1 MEVKLKIIKKL
12 QRNQLQVKIGK
23 IWKVIKIMKMCIM
36 YLITITVII
45 KTIVKIIAMF
55 LNQRYTN
62 TDLKISLY
70 VCVHIKTII

>member
-1 MEVKLKIIKKL
+1 MEVKFKIIKKL

-62 TDLKISLY
+62 TDLNISLY